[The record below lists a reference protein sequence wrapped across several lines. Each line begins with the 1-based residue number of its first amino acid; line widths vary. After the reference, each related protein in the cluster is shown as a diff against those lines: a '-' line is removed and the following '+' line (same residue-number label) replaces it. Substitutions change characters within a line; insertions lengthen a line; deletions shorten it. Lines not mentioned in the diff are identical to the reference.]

1 MIKKIFI
8 LSAVT
13 AFLGLSAQKTHTVAP
28 KETPYGISK
37 QYGLSIE
44 ELFQLN
50 PTKKESGLKIGD
62 VLTVSKT
69 GSSTKTVTPKETPV
83 KTTPVASG
91 TVSGKTGT
99 ITLQPKQTIYG
110 ITKQYK
116 ISEADLRKLNPE
128 LDSHLKIGDKI
139 TLPLDNIQKYSDSAS
154 TNVAQTTTVVE
165 KTPEVKTVTKTETV
179 TSQPAK
185 GLYVVQEKDNYYK
198 ISRQF
203 NLTQKQLF
211 ALNPGLETAGLKPGE
226 SIRVS
231 GSESSNA
238 IKVEDNS
245 QSHTISAPVTKT
257 VTTTQTS
264 APNATSSA
272 SGNTSTSEDD
282 YVTYTVQSGDTM
294 FSIMNHFNVTL
305 DQLITLNPNLSDG
318 LKAGMTLK
326 IKKQD
331 PMYSKKAGDVLSVVL
346 MLPFGFDANDAKYR
360 TMSMDFLTGAKLAAE
375 RNAKTG
381 QKLDIKVV
389 DAGNENTFKN
399 SLSQINQDNTDLI
412 VGPFFKSSILE
423 VLNYVKQKS
432 IPVVA
437 PFANS
442 PELFDYNNL
451 IIIETEN
458 SVYSDRIVKEVG
470 QVYQDQKIYIVAD
483 NSKANANA
491 IKAGL
496 DKSLSKANVVI
507 VNSSNDIQLENNMM
521 TGQSVPVIAVLA
533 DDDESAGSAFASKI
547 IALGKQ
553 TDGVKA
559 FSMFYSPSFEKN
571 VDDLSKASLVYL
583 MDRKINY
590 DGDFEKQILADYKA
604 KYCKAPSK
612 YAVIGFDVMNDM
624 LTRENKKGE
633 IFKQIGKSQTQLATK
648 FEFVKAKPNGA
659 YINNG
664 YRVVRLMQ

>member
-8 LSAVT
+8 LSGLIS
-13 AFLGLSAQKTHTVAP
+13 FLGLSAQKTHTVLA

-37 QYGLSIE
+37 QYGLTVD
-44 ELFQLN
+44 ELYRMN
-50 PTKKESGLKIGD
+50 PSAKDNGLKIGD
-62 VLTVSKT
+62 IIVVSK
-69 GSSTKTVTPKETPV
+69 SSGGTKTVASTPASTNSV
-83 KTTPVASG
+83 TKT
-91 TVSGKTGT
+91 GKTGT

-110 ITKQYK
+110 ITKQYQ

-128 LDSHLKIGDKI
+128 LDSHMKIGDKI
-139 TLPLDNIQKYSDSAS
+139 TLPLDNIQKFGGSAPAA
-154 TNVAQTTTVVE
+154 TAAVQTTTITE
-165 KTPEVKTVTKTETV
+165 KPAEVKTVTKTETA
-179 TSQPAK
+179 SSDK
-185 GLYVVQEKDNYYK
+185 GLYVVQAKDNYYK

-211 ALNPGLETAGLKPGE
+211 ALNPGLESSGLKPGE
-226 SIRVS
+226 TIRVS
-231 GSESSNA
+231 GSDSVATSSNNS

-245 QSHTISAPVTKT
+245 QSNTTSAPVTE
-257 VTTTQTS
+257 TTRQTTLS
-264 APNATSSA
+264 EPVKNSSNTA
-272 SGNTSTSEDD
+272 SSEDD

-294 FSIMNHFNVTL
+294 FSIMNRFNVTL
-305 DQLITLNPNLSDG
+305 DQLISLNPNLADG

-375 RNAKTG
+375 RNATNG

-389 DAGNENTFKN
+389 DAGNETTFKN
-399 SLSQINQDNTDLI
+399 SLSQINPDNTDLI
-412 VGPFFKSSILE
+412 VGPFFKSSVLE
-423 VLNYVKQKS
+423 VLRFVNDKK

-442 PELFDYNNL
+442 EDLFDYSNL
-451 IIIETEN
+451 IIVETEN

-496 DKSLSKANVVI
+496 EKSLSKPNVVI
-507 VNSSNDIQLENNMM
+507 VNSSSEIQLENNMM
-521 TGQSVPVIAVLA
+521 TGQSVPVIAILA
-533 DDDESAGSAFASKI
+533 DDDESAGAAFASKI
-547 IALGKQ
+547 INLGKQ
-553 TDGVKA
+553 TEGVKA

-571 VDDLSKASLVYL
+571 VDDLSRASLVYL

-590 DGDFEKQILADYKA
+590 DGDFEKEILAAYKV
-604 KYCKAPSK
+604 KYCKTPSK

>member
-28 KETPYGISK
+28 KETPYGISR
-37 QYGLSIE
+37 QYGLSID
-44 ELFQLN
+44 ELYQLN
-50 PTKKESGLKIGD
+50 PSKKEGGLKIGD
-62 VLTVSKT
+62 VLVVAKA
-69 GSSTKTVTPKETPV
+69 GSATKSVTTKITPATAV
-83 KTTPVASG
+83 TS
-91 TVSGKTGT
+91 SGKTGT
-99 ITLQPKQTIYG
+99 ITLQPKQTVYG

-116 ISEADLRKLNPE
+116 ISEADLRKLNPQ
-128 LDSHLKIGDKI
+128 LDSNLKIGDKI
-139 TLPLDNIQKYSDSAS
+139 TLPLDSIQKYADSAS
-154 TNVAQTTTVVE
+154 NVAQTTVAETQ
-165 KTPEVKTVTKTETV
+165 PEVKTVTKTETV
-179 TSQPAK
+179 TSDPAK
-185 GLYVVQEKDNYYK
+185 GLYVVQARDNYYK
-198 ISRQF
+198 ISKQF

-211 ALNPGLETAGLKPGE
+211 ALNPGLESTGLKPGE
-226 SIRVS
+226 TIKVS
-231 GSESSNA
+231 GSDLIN
-238 IKVEDNS
+238 VEDNS
-245 QSHTISAPVTKT
+245 QNSSTSAPVTKT

-264 APNATSSA
+264 APSATSSA

-282 YVTYTVQSGDTM
+282 YVTYSVQSGDTM

-305 DQLITLNPNLSDG
+305 DQLITLNPSLSGG

-375 RNAKTG
+375 RNANTG

-412 VGPFFKSSILE
+412 VGPFFKSSVLE
-423 VLNYVKQKS
+423 VLNYVKEKK

-442 PELFDYNNL
+442 ADLFDYSNL
-451 IIIETEN
+451 IIVETEN
-458 SVYSDRIVKEVG
+458 SVYSDRIVKEVA

-496 DKSLSKANVVI
+496 EKSLSKANIVI
-507 VNSSNDIQLENNMM
+507 VNSSNEIQLENNMM
-521 TGQSVPVIAVLA
+521 TGQSVPVIAVLT
-533 DDDESAGSAFASKI
+533 DDDDSAGNAFASKLI
-547 IALGKQ
+547 SLGKQ
-553 TDGVKA
+553 NDGVKA
-559 FSMFYSPSFEKN
+559 FSMFYNASFEKN
-571 VDDLSKASLVYL
+571 VDDLSKTSLVYL

-590 DGDFEKQILADYKA
+590 DGDFEKEILAAYKS

-633 IFKQIGKSQTQLATK
+633 IFKQINKSQTQLATK

>member
-8 LSAVT
+8 LSGLIS
-13 AFLGLSAQKTHTVAP
+13 FLGLSAQKTHTVLA

-37 QYGLSIE
+37 QYGLTVD
-44 ELFQLN
+44 ELYRMN
-50 PTKKESGLKIGD
+50 PSAKDNGLKIGD
-62 VLTVSKT
+62 VIVVSKG
-69 GSSTKTVTPKETPV
+69 GSGTKN
-83 KTTPVASG
+83 VAS
-91 TVSGKTGT
+91 TPASTNSVAKTGKTGT

-110 ITKQYK
+110 ITKQYQ

-128 LDSHLKIGDKI
+128 LDSHMKIGDKI
-139 TLPLDNIQKYSDSAS
+139 TLPLDNIQKFGGSAS
-154 TNVAQTTTVVE
+154 AATAVVQTNTE
-165 KTPEVKTVTKTETV
+165 KPAEVKTVTKTET
-179 TSQPAK
+179 TSSDK
-185 GLYVVQEKDNYYK
+185 GLYVVQAKDNYYK

-211 ALNPGLETAGLKPGE
+211 ALNPGLESSGLKPGE
-226 SIRVS
+226 AIRVS
-231 GSESSNA
+231 GSDSIATSSNNS

-245 QSHTISAPVTKT
+245 QSNTTSAPVTETTRQTT
-257 VTTTQTS
+257 VS
-264 APNATSSA
+264 ESVKNSSNTA
-272 SGNTSTSEDD
+272 SSEDD

-294 FSIMNHFNVTL
+294 FSIMNRFNVTL
-305 DQLITLNPNLSDG
+305 DQLISLNPNLADE

-331 PMYSKKAGDVLSVVL
+331 PMYSKKSGDVLSVVL

-375 RNAKTG
+375 RNATNG

-389 DAGNENTFKN
+389 DAGNETTFKN
-399 SLSQINQDNTDLI
+399 SLSQINPDNTDLI
-412 VGPFFKSSILE
+412 VGPFFKSSVLE
-423 VLNYVKQKS
+423 VLRFVNDKK

-442 PELFDYNNL
+442 EDLFDYSNL
-451 IIIETEN
+451 IIVETEN

-496 DKSLSKANVVI
+496 EKSLSKPNVVI
-507 VNSSNDIQLENNMM
+507 VNSSSEIQLENNMM
-521 TGQSVPVIAVLA
+521 TGQSVPVIAILA
-533 DDDESAGSAFASKI
+533 DDDESAGAAFASKI
-547 IALGKQ
+547 INLGKQ
-553 TDGVKA
+553 TEGVKA

-571 VDDLSKASLVYL
+571 VDDLSRASLVYL

-590 DGDFEKQILADYKA
+590 DGDFEKEILAAYKA
-604 KYCKAPSK
+604 KYCKTPSK

>member
-1 MIKKIFI
+1 MVKKIFI
-8 LSAVT
+8 LSGLIG
-13 AFLGLSAQKTHTVAP
+13 FLGLSAQKTHTVLA

-37 QYGLSIE
+37 QYGLTVD
-44 ELFQLN
+44 ELYQLN
-50 PTKKESGLKIGD
+50 PSKRDGGLKIGD
-62 VLTVSKT
+62 VIVVSKN
-69 GSSTKTVTPKETPV
+69 GGTKS
-83 KTTPVASG
+83 VAS
-91 TVSGKTGT
+91 TPASTNSVAKTGKTGT

-110 ITKQYK
+110 ITKQYQ
-116 ISEADLRKLNPE
+116 ISETDLRKLNPE
-128 LDSHLKIGDKI
+128 LDSHMKIGEKI
-139 TLPLDNIQKYSDSAS
+139 TLPLDNIQKFGGSSSA
-154 TNVAQTTTVVE
+154 TVAQTTTTTE
-165 KTPEVKTVTKTETV
+165 KPSEVKTVTKTETN
-179 TSQPAK
+179 SSDK
-185 GLYVVQEKDNYYK
+185 GLYVVQAKDNYYK

-211 ALNPGLETAGLKPGE
+211 ALNPGLETSGLKPGE
-226 SIRVS
+226 AIRVS
-231 GSESSNA
+231 DSDSVANSSNS

-245 QSHTISAPVTKT
+245 QSNTTSAPATK
-257 VTTTQTS
+257 TTTQTTVS
-264 APNATSSA
+264 EPVKTATVAVS
-272 SGNTSTSEDD
+272 SEDD
-282 YVTYTVQSGDTM
+282 FVTYTVQNGDTM
-294 FSIMNHFNVTL
+294 FSIMNRFNVTL
-305 DQLITLNPNLSDG
+305 DQLISLNPNLSDG

-331 PMYSKKAGDVLSVVL
+331 PMYSKKSGDVLSVVL

-375 RNAKTG
+375 RNATNG

-389 DAGNENTFKN
+389 DAGNETTFKN
-399 SLSQINQDNTDLI
+399 SLSQINPDNTDLI
-412 VGPFFKSSILE
+412 VGPFFKSSVLE
-423 VLNYVKQKS
+423 VLRFVNDKK

-442 PELFDYNNL
+442 EDLFDYSNL

-491 IKAGL
+491 IKTGL
-496 DKSLSKANVVI
+496 EKSLSKPNVVI
-507 VNSSNDIQLENNMM
+507 VNSASEIQLENNMM
-521 TGQSVPVIAVLA
+521 TGQSVPVIAILA
-533 DDDESAGSAFASKI
+533 DDDESAGAAFASKI

-553 TDGVKA
+553 TEGVKA

-590 DGDFEKQILADYKA
+590 DGDFEKEILAAYKG
-604 KYCKAPSK
+604 KYCKTPSK

-633 IFKQIGKSQTQLATK
+633 IFKQIGKSQTQLATR